1 MWSKRVDKKDEKKVV
16 TSTQTVFTTQTSYSS
31 SSRMH
36 RNFSESF
43 SYAGTAQSPSASL
56 SRLDNNY
63 LGIPMPKTSRSSS
76 VSNMGGAIKLDA
88 RPITTVNL
96 NYQSPYRNSAVY
108 SSFQAPKA
116 QTAVTNL
123 RRPVPS
129 LEQSTTDAQASKKK
143 LTVKKTGKFY
153 DEGSAV
159 PTYQT
164 HSKKRG
170 EVLIINNIMFE
181 DKGYRQGAKV
191 DHARLEKMFK
201 EMGFRVTVERDLK
214 KSTMESKVKS
224 FSKRSSL
231 FSADISIVIVMSHG
245 TRNETLGGTEVFGID
260 EKGILVED
268 LLHNFT
274 EANCKAMVGKPK
286 IFIFQ
291 CCRGDN
297 EQFVQSDS
305 TRTPAVESVLADA
318 LIAYS
323 TLPGFVSHR
332 DPVHGTWY
340 ITTLCEVFSEHAHEY
355 PVEDLL
361 KIVDVKLSSYTK
373 ATRQTTHYE
382 SRGFKKCFL
391 HPQ

>member
-1 MWSKRVDKKDEKKVV
+1 VIL
-16 TSTQTVFTTQTSYSS
+16 
-31 SSRMH
+31 
-36 RNFSESF
+36 FS
-43 SYAGTAQSPSASL
+43 
-56 SRLDNNY
+56 DNNY

-76 VSNMGGAIKLDA
+76 VSNMGGGIKLDA
-88 RPITTVNL
+88 KPVNL

-323 TLPGFVSHR
+323 TLPGEFRARSASHYYVILQGSCR
-332 DPVHGTWY
+332 TGTQS
-340 ITTLCEVFSEHAHEY
+340 TGLGTSPRCARCSANTLTST
-355 PVEDLL
+355 PW
-361 KIVDVKLSSYTK
+361 KICSKSWT
-373 ATRQTTHYE
+373 
-382 SRGFKKCFL
+382 
-391 HPQ
+391 